1 MLFRFLFFLLV
12 SSLLAPVVRASSP
25 TLVVLI
31 AVDQLRRDRL
41 DGALPGGLGRLAR
54 EGRVFSDGVLDH
66 AVTETCPGH
75 ASMLTGRHPGASGI
89 PANTYVELATS
100 TRRYCVEDA
109 AADAAVFTATGEP
122 GPGRSPRTL
131 KSDTLGDWLKAA
143 DPEAR
148 VFSVSAKDRAA
159 ITLGGRAPDGAYWMI
174 REPEPIFTTSGYY
187 HAALPEWVEAFN
199 RGDGGGLA
207 SRVPAVWTHASKAR
221 PGEPERVDDFP
232 GESDARSRTSPHP
245 LHDSDAE
252 DFAENLYSSP
262 FLDELTLAFA
272 RTLVERESL
281 GTRERPD
288 LLAISLSAT
297 DTVGHAYGPA
307 SLEAE
312 DALLRLD
319 ASLGEFLRFLESR
332 VGADRLLVALTS
344 DHGVLPLPEWL
355 AATGDLVCPL
365 EDGRQGL
372 IGFLLRFYAEL
383 HFELSPFGWPRP
395 WVVPASQLTVDRQLA
410 EARGVPVERV
420 VAVAERWLEAQPS
433 IREAWTRAEI
443 ASGEDDFARLYRN
456 SFDPERSGDL
466 AIQVEP
472 TCLLGFRGVG
482 TSHGSPYGYDRNVPL
497 VFFGSG
503 IAAGRVSGP
512 AATVDIAPTLAARIG
527 LPVPG
532 DLDGRD
538 LLPGE

>member
-1 MLFRFLFFLLV
+1 MLFRCLLLILV
-12 SSLLAPVVRASSP
+12 SSLLAPVVQASSP
-25 TLVVLI
+25 TLVLLI

-41 DGALPGGLGRLAR
+41 DGRLPGGLGRLAR

-66 AVTETCPGH
+66 AMTETCPGH

-100 TRRYCVEDA
+100 TRRYCVEDP
-109 AADAAVFTATGEP
+109 AADAAVFTGSGDP

-131 KSDTLGDWLKAA
+131 KAETLGDWLKAA

-187 HAALPEWVEAFN
+187 HDALPEWVATFN
-199 RGDGGGLA
+199 RGDGGLA
-207 SRVPAVWTHASKAR
+207 SRVPAEWVHASKAR
-221 PGEPERVDDFP
+221 SGEPDRIDDFP

-245 LHDSDAE
+245 LHDSDPE
-252 DFAENLYSSP
+252 DFAENLYGSP
-262 FLDELTLAFA
+262 YLDELTLAFA
-272 RTLVERESL
+272 RALVEQEGL
-281 GTRERPD
+281 GTRARPD

-332 VGADRLLVALTS
+332 VGSDRLLVVLTS

-355 AATGDLVCPL
+355 SATGDLACPL

-372 IGFLLRFYAEL
+372 IGFLFRFYAEL

-395 WVVPASQLTVDRQLA
+395 WVVLASQLTVDRQLA
-410 EARGVPVERV
+410 ESRGVPVERV

-433 IREAWTRAEI
+433 IREAWTREEI
-443 ASGEDDFARLYRN
+443 ARGTDDFARLYRN

-472 TCLLGFRGVG
+472 TCLLDFMGVG
-482 TSHGSPYGYDRNVPL
+482 TSHGTPYAYDRDVPL
-497 VFFGSG
+497 VFFGPG
-503 IAAGRVSGP
+503 IKAGRVSGP

-527 LPVPG
+527 LAVPD

-538 LLPGE
+538 LLAGD